1 MKNLCCWYITIG
13 YTPTEEKTIKR
24 RMKTMEKK
32 AVTIFTAKVARM
44 LLKDGY
50 TIVDIKPDKTDEDGK
65 RSVFV
70 FKNENNIIEKIKEY
84 KENKEK

>member
-13 YTPTEEKTIKR
+13 YTSTEEKTIKR